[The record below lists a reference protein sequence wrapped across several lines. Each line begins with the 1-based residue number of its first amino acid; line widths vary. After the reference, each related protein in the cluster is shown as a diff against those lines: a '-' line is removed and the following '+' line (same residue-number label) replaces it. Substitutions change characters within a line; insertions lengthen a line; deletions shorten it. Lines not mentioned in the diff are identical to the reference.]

1 MIALG
6 MMLLEEV
13 KSTVFRW
20 TIWNG
25 HRGVEVVDVL
35 LRFQGV
41 PKTT

>member
-1 MIALG
+1 MIALS

-13 KSTVFRW
+13 TSTVFRG
-20 TIWNG
+20 TTWNG
-25 HRGVEVVDVL
+25 HHGVEVVDAL